1 MTYEIQ
7 ADSLRHLPFFRLPDP
22 SFISD
27 SGVCRSSD
35 FYIQMQSFQLH
46 QRTHF
51 AFSPGHYS
59 PSNDRLSPY
68 TDYPA
73 QKQYFVIT
81 ATKEACIFASMH
93 LAAAPTCPG
102 ISPDSL
108 VQQGTRMRVRRFM
121 RLRVAHLPQK
131 PFSYSIIHQNKN
143 RLPFFGSLCIL
154 VISRHP
160 GSIIARCPS
169 ANPRRSSKG
178 FFSSVTLTL
187 NVSSAS
193 EVKSFEPQ
201 LVSRLV
207 AIGALRLLASQGIS
221 PQFR

>member
-22 SFISD
+22 FFISG

-68 TDYPA
+68 ADYPA
-73 QKQYFVIT
+73 QKRYFVIT
-81 ATKEACIFASMH
+81 ATKGACIFASMH

-108 VQQGTRMRVRRFM
+108 VQQEQECVSGS
-121 RLRVAHLPQK
+121 LQGS
-131 PFSYSIIHQNKN
+131 FSTTVCHACRSPSGSRICHKSHFPIQLFIEKN
-143 RLPFFGSLCIL
+143 RLPSAAVHAFSQ
-154 VISRHP
+154 HP
-160 GSIIARCPS
+160 GPPVLFSLGAPPQIPAAITKD
-169 ANPRRSSKG
+169 SS
-178 FFSSVTLTL
+178 
-187 NVSSAS
+187 
-193 EVKSFEPQ
+193 
-201 LVSRLV
+201 
-207 AIGALRLLASQGIS
+207 LRLPSH
-221 PQFR
+221 

>member
-1 MTYEIQ
+1 MTYETQ

-22 SFISD
+22 FFISG
-27 SGVCRSSD
+27 SEVCRSSD
-35 FYIQMQSFQLH
+35 FYIQALLLNIAPAHASRLLSGPWQPFQWPA
-46 QRTHF
+46 F
-51 AFSPGHYS
+51 AVCRCS
-59 PSNDRLSPY
+59 
-68 TDYPA
+68 A
-73 QKQYFVIT
+73 QKRYFVIT
-81 ATKEACIFASMH
+81 ATKGACIFASMH

-160 GSIIARCPS
+160 GSIVARCPS
-169 ANPRRSSKG
+169 ANPRRCNKG

-187 NVSSAS
+187 NVSYAS
-193 EVKSFEPQ
+193 EVKSFEP
-201 LVSRLV
+201 
-207 AIGALRLLASQGIS
+207 
-221 PQFR
+221 

>member
-1 MTYEIQ
+1 MPICTWLPIPRVQEF
-7 ADSLRHLPFFRLPDP
+7 HLIPLFSREQECV
-22 SFISD
+22 SE
-27 SGVCRSSD
+27 
-35 FYIQMQSFQLH
+35 
-46 QRTHF
+46 
-51 AFSPGHYS
+51 AF
-59 PSNDRLSPY
+59 L
-68 TDYPA
+68 
-73 QKQYFVIT
+73 
-81 ATKEACIFASMH
+81 
-93 LAAAPTCPG
+93 
-102 ISPDSL
+102 
-108 VQQGTRMRVRRFM
+108 

-160 GSIIARCPS
+160 GSIFARCPS

-187 NVSSAS
+187 NVFPAS

-207 AIGALRLLASQGIS
+207 AIGALRLLASRGIS
-221 PQFR
+221 PHFR

>member
-1 MTYEIQ
+1 M
-7 ADSLRHLPFFRLPDP
+7 
-22 SFISD
+22 
-27 SGVCRSSD
+27 
-35 FYIQMQSFQLH
+35 H
-46 QRTHF
+46 QRTHP

-68 TDYPA
+68 ADYPA
-73 QKQYFVIT
+73 QKRYFVIT

-143 RLPFFGSLCIL
+143 RLPFFGSPCIL

-207 AIGALRLLASQGIS
+207 AIGALRLLASRGVS
-221 PQFR
+221 PHFR